1 MCNFLKLLFFN
12 ILGNNLFGIYILNVI
27 KFTEKNGIYEIFNKN
42 IFVQIYKILK
52 VNACTLK
59 MKDKM

>member
-1 MCNFLKLLFFN
+1 MHNMCKLLFFN

-42 IFVQIYKILK
+42 IFV
-52 VNACTLK
+52 
-59 MKDKM
+59 